1 MMIGLIILYTVYRGF
16 QDDSKSYDFHQSEL
30 FFNKLVTRQ
39 PCLRLQYRYTSNTD
53 LSANICPRACLEELA
68 CTVSPPMRIPKASED
83 EERGL
88 FKNVPTN
95 KFCLMYSCQ
104 CVTL

>member
-1 MMIGLIILYTVYRGF
+1 MPSFAISLYIVY
-16 QDDSKSYDFHQSEL
+16 
-30 FFNKLVTRQ
+30 
-39 PCLRLQYRYTSNTD
+39 TD

-104 CVTL
+104 CVILYANI